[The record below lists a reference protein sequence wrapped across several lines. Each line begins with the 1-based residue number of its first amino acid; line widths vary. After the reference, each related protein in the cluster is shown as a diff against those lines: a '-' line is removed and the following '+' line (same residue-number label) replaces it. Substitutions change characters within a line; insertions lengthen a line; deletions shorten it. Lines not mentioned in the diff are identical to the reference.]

1 MKLESTIYLSCTV
14 FMRTHCEPG
23 CFTKTLA
30 EIPLPRALARSVE
43 DDLPKESNEGSTLN
57 HERTVGWEKPR
68 HQLESSMTQT
78 VAGLGFRGV
87 LKGLTWPKICLA
99 KLPYYYL

>member
-1 MKLESTIYLSCTV
+1 
-14 FMRTHCEPG
+14 MRTHCEPG

-57 HERTVGWEKPR
+57 HAGTVGWESPR
-68 HQLESSMTQT
+68 PQLEYSMTQKI
-78 VAGLGFRGV
+78 AGKRLLGSASEECLRVYLG
-87 LKGLTWPKICLA
+87 PKFEVTTGA
-99 KLPYYYL
+99 RLPY